1 MSKILKNK
9 QINNTSIII
18 PDSSSIKGEVFQS
31 LFEINIENIS
41 KSKKEIE
48 SPEEKA
54 KKKGF
59 EIGYKEGLNKGY
71 LEGHK
76 KGYKEGFEK
85 GKKEAEEKYKK
96 LENVLKKDFQE
107 KIQSINTFL
116 KNLEKESKELI
127 LNMDKEVLNLALNIA
142 QKLILKEIERDPE
155 ISLRLIREALNYIA
169 EGTELNIKVNPEEY
183 KFLKENLLKHIP
195 PSQKIKLI
203 PDESISKGGIFIE
216 TSLGVIDA
224 TFEKRWK
231 KLLETLLKDES

>member
-41 KSKKEIE
+41 KLKKEIE

-76 KGYKEGFEK
+76 RGYKEGFEK
-85 GKKEAEEKYKK
+85 GKKEAEERYKK
-96 LENVLKKDFQE
+96 LENILKKDFQE
-107 KIQSINTFL
+107 KIHSINTFL

-155 ISLRLIREALNYIA
+155 ISLRLIKEALNYIA

-183 KFLKENLLKHIP
+183 KFLEENLLKYIP

-231 KLLETLLKDES
+231 KLLETLLKDEG

>member
-18 PDSSSIKGEVFQS
+18 PDPSPIKGEVFQS
-31 LFEINIENIS
+31 LFEINMEDIS
-41 KSKKEIE
+41 KLKKEIE

-54 KKKGF
+54 KKEGF

-76 KGYKEGFEK
+76 RGYKEGFEK
-85 GKKEAEEKYKK
+85 GKKEAEERYKK
-96 LENVLKKDFQE
+96 LENILKKDFQE

-155 ISLRLIREALNYIA
+155 ISLRLIKEALNYIA

-183 KFLKENLLKHIP
+183 KFLEENLLKYIS

-231 KLLETLLKDES
+231 KLLETLLKDEG

>member
-41 KSKKEIE
+41 KLKKEIE

-76 KGYKEGFEK
+76 RGYKKGFEK

-155 ISLRLIREALNYIA
+155 ILLRLIREALNYIA

-183 KFLKENLLKHIP
+183 KFLEENLLKYIP

>member
-1 MSKILKNK
+1 LSKILKNK

-18 PDSSSIKGEVFQS
+18 PDPSPIKGEVFQS

-41 KSKKEIE
+41 KLKKGIE

-54 KKKGF
+54 KKEGF

-76 KGYKEGFEK
+76 RGYKEGFEK
-85 GKKEAEEKYKK
+85 GKKEAEERYKK
-96 LENVLKKDFQE
+96 LENILKKDFQE

-155 ISLRLIREALNYIA
+155 ISLRLIKEALNYIA

-183 KFLKENLLKHIP
+183 KFLEENLLKYIS

-231 KLLETLLKDES
+231 KLLETLLKDEG

>member
-1 MSKILKNK
+1 LSKILKNK

-18 PDSSSIKGEVFQS
+18 PDPSLIKKEEFQS
-31 LFEINIENIS
+31 LFEINIEDIS
-41 KSKKEIE
+41 KLKKGIK
-48 SPEEKA
+48 SSEEKA
-54 KKKGF
+54 KKEGF
-59 EIGYKEGLNKGY
+59 EKGYKEGLNKGY

-85 GKKEAEEKYKK
+85 GKKEAEERYKK
-96 LENVLKKDFQE
+96 LENILKKDFQE

-155 ISLRLIREALNYIA
+155 ISLRLIKEALNYIA
-169 EGTELNIKVNPEEY
+169 EGTELNIKV
-183 KFLKENLLKHIP
+183 
-195 PSQKIKLI
+195 KIKLI

-216 TSLGVIDA
+216 TFLGVIDA

-231 KLLETLLKDES
+231 KLSETFLKDEG

>member
-1 MSKILKNK
+1 LSKILKNK

-41 KSKKEIE
+41 KLKKEIE

-76 KGYKEGFEK
+76 RGYKKGFEK

-155 ISLRLIREALNYIA
+155 ILLRLIREALNYIA

-183 KFLKENLLKHIP
+183 KFLEENLLKYIP

>member
-41 KSKKEIE
+41 KLKKEIE

-76 KGYKEGFEK
+76 RGYKKGFEK

-155 ISLRLIREALNYIA
+155 ILLRLIREALNYIA

-183 KFLKENLLKHIP
+183 KFLKENLLKYIP

>member
-31 LFEINIENIS
+31 LFEINMEDIS
-41 KSKKEIE
+41 KLKKEIE

-54 KKKGF
+54 KKEGF

-76 KGYKEGFEK
+76 RGYKKGFEK

-155 ISLRLIREALNYIA
+155 ILLRLIREALNYIA

-183 KFLKENLLKHIP
+183 KFLEENLLKYIP

-231 KLLETLLKDES
+231 KLLETLLKDEG

>member
-41 KSKKEIE
+41 KLKKEIE

-76 KGYKEGFEK
+76 RGYKKGFEK

-155 ISLRLIREALNYIA
+155 ILLRLIREALNYIA
-169 EGTELNIKVNPEEY
+169 EGTELNIKINPEEY
-183 KFLKENLLKHIP
+183 KFLKENLLKYIP

>member
-18 PDSSSIKGEVFQS
+18 PDSSFIKGEVFQS

-41 KSKKEIE
+41 KLKKRIE

-76 KGYKEGFEK
+76 RGYKKGFEK

-183 KFLKENLLKHIP
+183 KFLKENLLKYIP

>member
-18 PDSSSIKGEVFQS
+18 PDPSPIKGEVFQS

-41 KSKKEIE
+41 KLKKGIE

-54 KKKGF
+54 KKEGF

-76 KGYKEGFEK
+76 RGYKEGFEK
-85 GKKEAEEKYKK
+85 GKKEAEERYKK
-96 LENVLKKDFQE
+96 LENTLKKDFQE
-107 KIQSINTFL
+107 KIRSINTFL

-155 ISLRLIREALNYIA
+155 ISLRLIKEALNYIA

-183 KFLKENLLKHIP
+183 KFLEENLLKYIS

-231 KLLETLLKDES
+231 KLLETLLKDEG

>member
-18 PDSSSIKGEVFQS
+18 PDPSPIKGEVFQS

-41 KSKKEIE
+41 KLKKEIE

-54 KKKGF
+54 KKEGF

-76 KGYKEGFEK
+76 RGYKEGFEK
-85 GKKEAEEKYKK
+85 GKKEAEERYKK
-96 LENVLKKDFQE
+96 LENILKKDFQE

-155 ISLRLIREALNYIA
+155 ISLRLIKEALNYIA

-183 KFLKENLLKHIP
+183 KFLEENLLKYIS

-231 KLLETLLKDES
+231 KLLETLLKDEG

>member
-41 KSKKEIE
+41 KLKKEIE

-76 KGYKEGFEK
+76 RGYKKGFEK

-142 QKLILKEIERDPE
+142 QKLILKEIEKDPE
-155 ISLRLIREALNYIA
+155 ISLRLIKEALNYIA

>member
-41 KSKKEIE
+41 KLKKEIE

-76 KGYKEGFEK
+76 RGYKKGFEK

-155 ISLRLIREALNYIA
+155 ILLRLIREALNYIA

>member
-41 KSKKEIE
+41 KLKKEIE

-54 KKKGF
+54 KKEGF
-59 EIGYKEGLNKGY
+59 EKGYKEGLNKGY

>member
-18 PDSSSIKGEVFQS
+18 PDPSPIKGEVFQS

-41 KSKKEIE
+41 KLKKGIE

-54 KKKGF
+54 KKEGF

-76 KGYKEGFEK
+76 RGYKEGFEK
-85 GKKEAEEKYKK
+85 GKKEAEERYKK
-96 LENVLKKDFQE
+96 LENILKKDFQE

-155 ISLRLIREALNYIA
+155 ISLRLVKEALNYIA

-183 KFLKENLLKHIP
+183 KFLEENLLKYIS

-231 KLLETLLKDES
+231 KLLETLLKDEG

>member
-76 KGYKEGFEK
+76 RGYKKGFEK

>member
-1 MSKILKNK
+1 LSKILKNK

-18 PDSSSIKGEVFQS
+18 PDPSPIKGEVFQS

-41 KSKKEIE
+41 KLKKGIE

-54 KKKGF
+54 KKEGF

-76 KGYKEGFEK
+76 RGYKEGFEK
-85 GKKEAEEKYKK
+85 GKKEAEERYKK
-96 LENVLKKDFQE
+96 LENILKKDFQE

-155 ISLRLIREALNYIA
+155 ISLRLIKEALNYIA

-183 KFLKENLLKHIP
+183 KFLEENLLKYIP

-231 KLLETLLKDES
+231 KLLETLLKDEG

>member
-1 MSKILKNK
+1 LSKILKNK

-41 KSKKEIE
+41 KLKKEIE

-54 KKKGF
+54 KKEGF
-59 EIGYKEGLNKGY
+59 EKGYKEGLNKGY

-85 GKKEAEEKYKK
+85 GKKEAEERYKK
-96 LENVLKKDFQE
+96 LENTLKKDFQE
-107 KIQSINTFL
+107 KIRSINTFL

-142 QKLILKEIERDPE
+142 QKLILKEIKRDPE
-155 ISLRLIREALNYIA
+155 ISLRLIKEALNYIA

-183 KFLKENLLKHIP
+183 KFLEENLLKYIP

-231 KLLETLLKDES
+231 KLLEILLKDEG

>member
-41 KSKKEIE
+41 KLKKEIE

-76 KGYKEGFEK
+76 RGYKKGFEK

>member
-18 PDSSSIKGEVFQS
+18 PDPSPIKGEVFQS

-41 KSKKEIE
+41 KLKKGIE

-54 KKKGF
+54 KKEGF

-76 KGYKEGFEK
+76 RGYKEGFEK
-85 GKKEAEEKYKK
+85 GKKEAEERYKK
-96 LENVLKKDFQE
+96 LENILKKDFQE

-155 ISLRLIREALNYIA
+155 ISLRLIKEALNYIA

-183 KFLKENLLKHIP
+183 KFLEENLLKYIS

-231 KLLETLLKDES
+231 KLLETLLKDEG